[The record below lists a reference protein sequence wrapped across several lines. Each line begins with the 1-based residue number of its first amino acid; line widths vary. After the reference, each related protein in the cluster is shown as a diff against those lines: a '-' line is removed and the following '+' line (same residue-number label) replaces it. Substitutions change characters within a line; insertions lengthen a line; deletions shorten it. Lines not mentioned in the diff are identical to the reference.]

1 MECPFEP
8 KSATTQPGV
17 EKRVVSTNNEA
28 QEDEMVVN
36 RAFPIIKDE
45 KVFRPVPSLSTIA
58 FQQNKPSSQE
68 NSFNSVSFD
77 KSLQTGRKDNIPI
90 ILQRHSKCPYLGRNV
105 IDHPSNTKAKS
116 TNANENHNHLDFT
129 NSSLTKNDELLSRD
143 LHKPNGTRVLMNK
156 PLLNTDN
163 AILNSVQNSI
173 SGSHSSNNDLM
184 QKRSLECKPSSSIS
198 GAVASYT
205 NASSSPT
212 ICKIKSNVA
221 QSISP
226 NQALISQNID
236 CPFSTQSSSS
246 FHVSKNVVRLR

>member
-8 KSATTQPGV
+8 NSAATKPGA

-68 NSFNSVSFD
+68 NSFNSVSFN

-105 IDHPSNTKAKS
+105 IDHPSNTIVKS
-116 TNANENHNHLDFT
+116 TNSNENHNHLDFT
-129 NSSLTKNDELLSRD
+129 NSSLNKSDELLSRG
-143 LHKPNGTRVLMNK
+143 LSKSNGTRVLMK
-156 PLLNTDN
+156 KALPNTDN

-173 SGSHSSNNDLM
+173 SESHSSSNDLM
-184 QKRSLECKPSSSIS
+184 QKRSLECKSSSSIS

-221 QSISP
+221 QSSSP
-226 NQALISQNID
+226 SQALISQHTD

>member
-8 KSATTQPGV
+8 NSAATKPGA

-68 NSFNSVSFD
+68 NSFDSVSFN

-105 IDHPSNTKAKS
+105 IDHPSNTIAKS
-116 TNANENHNHLDFT
+116 RNANENHNNLDFT
-129 NSSLTKNDELLSRD
+129 NSSLTKSEELLSRG
-143 LHKPNGTRVLMNK
+143 LSKSNGTRVLMK
-156 PLLNTDN
+156 KALPNTDN
-163 AILNSVQNSI
+163 AIVNSVQNSI
-173 SGSHSSNNDLM
+173 SESHSSSNDLM
-184 QKRSLECKPSSSIS
+184 QQRSLECNTSLSIS
-198 GAVASYT
+198 GAVACDT
-205 NASSSPT
+205 NVSSSPA

-226 NQALISQNID
+226 NQALISQNTD

-246 FHVSKNVVRLR
+246 FHVSKNVVRSR